1 MIGRAELLST
11 AIDHDVHLPSRP
23 ESCCLRYQV
32 VTVFSLRFVY
42 ASFSDRNRVCVST
55 TMVVFGQ
62 WRSDACGI
70 VSDTALAACRLT
82 HDNKRVE
89 VEPSPH
95 SGLAIRACK
104 ARYGK
109 CPGALKFCSDVMIES
124 RVWLVLSFFRFV
136 LSDAR
141 FCPSAGSHPSWA

>member
-1 MIGRAELLST
+1 MQVSPI
-11 AIDHDVHLPSRP
+11 AIESAFRP
-23 ESCCLRYQV
+23 RWWCLDSGV
-32 VTVFSLRFVY
+32 PT
-42 ASFSDRNRVCVST
+42 
-55 TMVVFGQ
+55 
-62 WRSDACGI
+62 CGI
-70 VSDTALAACRLT
+70 VSDTALAACMIT

-124 RVWLVLSFFRFV
+124 RVWLVLKFFFDLCFPTPDFV
-136 LSDAR
+136 PQRGHIRVGLELELEWFRVLTVIPNRRTRQLLLIMLNFHSIHISDR
-141 FCPSAGSHPSWA
+141 K